1 MASDWGMANN
11 KCTSANIKAWM
22 VEYLTSIV
30 PSFDPSCVILDNCC
44 KINFTAIMK
53 LLCKFDT
60 ASYMEIIGFTDA
72 TRHWEA
78 TNAKL
83 VIYSLDRSPRIL
95 LHEKTFVSMDELIA
109 ILNST
114 VFNTVDNSTPDVQKS
129 INDLIN
135 EIKNTK
141 HKNQEKYPE
150 IEKAC
155 VDRMRENTRQCIDI
169 IFKKP
174 EIEDIRRMNKI
185 TDLEQKLVEVF
196 TQQIRDALATKYLQ
210 SSAEF
215 DLLQTLK
222 RIDMMLLSP

>member
-1 MASDWGMANN
+1 
-11 KCTSANIKAWM
+11 
-22 VEYLTSIV
+22 
-30 PSFDPSCVILDNCC
+30 
-44 KINFTAIMK
+44 MK

-83 VIYSLDRSPRIL
+83 VIYSADRSPRIL
-95 LHEKTFVSMDELIA
+95 LHEETFGSKVELFL

-114 VFNTVDNSTPDVQKS
+114 VFNTVGNSAPDVQRS
-129 INDLIN
+129 IIDLDN
-135 EIKNTK
+135 EIKHTK
-141 HKNQEKYPE
+141 IKNQGKYAE
-150 IEKAC
+150 IEKSC
-155 VDRMRENTRQCIDI
+155 VDRMRENTQQRIDI
-169 IFKKP
+169 IFTKP
-174 EIEDIRRMNKI
+174 EIEEIRRMNKI